1 MSRRIYFEDV
11 EWTLSNQYSEEDDMS
26 EYEKNLRLR
35 LLRSVLNDNLTKKQK
50 CYIMLYYKD
59 NKKISEIARMFG
71 VLPSTVSRTINRA
84 RKNLYI
90 AVTGQELFTR
100 FSPKRQ

>member
-35 LLRSVLNDNLTKKQK
+35 LLRSVLM
-50 CYIMLYYKD
+50 I
-59 NKKISEIARMFG
+59 I
-71 VLPSTVSRTINRA
+71 
-84 RKNLYI
+84 
-90 AVTGQELFTR
+90 
-100 FSPKRQ
+100 